1 MLRTNLSTRPFY
13 NERLVH
19 TLIAAVA
26 AVVVAVTTFNLS
38 QAFVLSGRQA
48 QLQSRVAGSDTQA
61 RALRSEAA
69 RMRSAINPREL
80 EAATAAA
87 REANAVIQRRAF
99 SWTDLFNRFEDTLP
113 DNVRITSVQPRVDKE
128 GVITMTVVVVAR
140 DVEGVNRFMES
151 LEARGAFSSLM
162 SREDFVNEE
171 GLIQAT
177 LEGKYT
183 PPSPPAAF
191 SKGAH
196 P

>member
-1 MLRTNLSTRPFY
+1 MLWTNLSTRPFY

-19 TLIAAVA
+19 ALIAAVA
-26 AVVVAVTTFNLS
+26 AVVLAVTTFNLS

-48 QLQSRVAGSDTQA
+48 QLQSRVAGSDMKA

-69 RMRSAINPREL
+69 RVRGAINPREL
-80 EAATAAA
+80 EAATVAA
-87 REANAVIQRRAF
+87 REANAVIERRAF

-113 DNVRITSVQPRVDKE
+113 EDVRITSVRPRVDKE
-128 GVITMTVVVVAR
+128 GVITVTVVVVAR
-140 DVEGVNRFMES
+140 DVEGVNRFMEN

-162 SREDFVNEE
+162 SREDFVNED

-177 LEGKYT
+177 LEGRYA
-183 PPSPPAAF
+183 PPDSPVTV